1 MKLTS
6 TNEVVRLKRIPEGLK
21 RMSKE
26 EFVKKTLA
34 IKEEK
39 ELNFS
44 INQRIGVDWTKINK
58 KSETKRSIR
67 W

>member
-1 MKLTS
+1 M
-6 TNEVVRLKRIPEGLK
+6 KRIPEGLK

-44 INQRIGVDWTKINK
+44 INQRIGIDWTKITK